1 MGISNVIDNRGLI
14 PLTDRSGDVSHVNAV
29 HCFVASGRASSLC
42 IGDLVM
48 STAAQGMGV
57 TPLDGAS
64 GLADPMLVNSGRYQG
79 VDLWTGTN
87 DVFGVVVGFEYD
99 PERGKAGQKYLKTT
113 DSAVAI
119 VRRAD
124 DLGEYMIRANAAVID
139 AAVGANF
146 GITARSVNTMFGTP
160 GFQLDVASLATTNT
174 LPLRLV
180 GIAQLPGNDPT
191 IANCAVRVRINTP
204 DVYGRTGY

>member
-1 MGISNVIDNRGLI
+1 MGASNVIDNRGLI
-14 PLTDRSGDVSHVNAV
+14 PLTDRSGDIGHVNV
-29 HCFVASGRASSLC
+29 VQCFVPSGRASTLAV
-42 IGDLVM
+42 GDMVM
-48 STAAQGMGV
+48 STAASGMGTV
-57 TPLDGAS
+57 PLDGAS
-64 GLADPMLVNSGRYQG
+64 GLVDPMLVNAGLYQG

-113 DSAVAI
+113 DSAVAL

-124 DLGEYMIRANAAVID
+124 DLGEYMIRANAAVV
-139 AAVGANF
+139 AAAIGANF
-146 GITARSVNTMFGTP
+146 GITARSLNTMFGTP
-160 GFQLDVASLATTNT
+160 GFQLDVASLAVTAT

-191 IANCAVRVRINTP
+191 LANCAVRVRINTP
-204 DVYGRTGY
+204 EVYTRTGY